1 MAKNPDELA
10 AEARAAEARVAE
22 ARAAE
27 ARAAEAR
34 AAEARV
40 AEARAAEARAAEA
53 RVAAERTAAEAKA
66 AEAKAAAERTAAQ
79 AKAAEAKAGAERE
92 AAEQK
97 VAELKAAEA
106 KAGAERTAAEQKV
119 TELRTAEA
127 KAGAERTAAEQKVA
141 ELRATRS
148 GTGPG
153 GLEKAAQAVYE
164 LGWWPLVGRITSIV
178 IIIVLMWFGSTLLGR
193 GDINQ
198 GVSDVGFTRG
208 LITLVLLLFIIAM
221 AITLILYLINEEKDE
236 KIKLRVDSARDILTP
251 LLGIFGTVIGFYFGS
266 FDKTPTTPADM
277 ATVQA
282 LGGVLV
288 GDSAYFRDGTMP
300 DADLVKLAA
309 IHPLRRLYLDHTKV
323 TDAGVAAHLV
333 KLDDLT

>member
-66 AEAKAAAERTAAQ
+66 AEAKAA
-79 AKAAEAKAGAERE
+79 
-92 AAEQK
+92 
-97 VAELKAAEA
+97 
-106 KAGAERTAAEQKV
+106 AERTAAEQKV

>member
-97 VAELKAAEA
+97 VAELKA
-106 KAGAERTAAEQKV
+106 
-119 TELRTAEA
+119 AEA